1 MSLRSRL
8 ALGFICAGFL
18 LLWAA
23 SSRPADLPFEKR
35 TLDLGANETA
45 AIADVNGDGKADI
58 ISGENW
64 YQAPGWKQHHFR
76 DLPFANNYID
86 GFSDLPFDV
95 DRDGQID
102 VVTCAWF
109 GKKLAWWKNPG
120 RSAAAPGPWKEQP
133 PIQEGFNIE
142 FCFLVDLD
150 NDGQAREVLP
160 QFGNA
165 NAPLSW
171 YEFQNGQ
178 WQRRQVS
185 DKSYGHGIGAGDL
198 NGDGRT
204 DILVPNGWFEAPA
217 DPRSGAWTWHADF
230 ESLALKSPGFMH
242 VLDVNGDGRR
252 DVVTGL
258 AHDYGVLYLENL
270 GDGKFKKHIIDDSW
284 SQPHALTLVDLN
296 KDGQPD
302 FLTGKRYMAHN
313 GKDPGE
319 REPLG
324 IYWYEFRRTG
334 GGKVEWT
341 RHLVDYGT
349 RAGGGMQLPAAD
361 LDGDGDLDFVAPG
374 KSGLFLFENK
384 TK

>member
-1 MSLRSRL
+1 MV
-8 ALGFICAGFL
+8 I
-18 LLWAA
+18 AA
-23 SSRPADLPFEKR
+23 SRPADLPFEKK

-45 AIADVNGDGKADI
+45 AIADVNGDGKPDI
-58 ISGENW
+58 VAGENW
-64 YQAPGWKQHHFR
+64 YAAPTWKQHRFR
-76 DLPFANNYID
+76 ELPFANNYID
-86 GFSDLPFDV
+86 SFSDLPFDV
-95 DRDGQID
+95 DRDGHID
-102 VVTCAWF
+102 VVSCAWF
-109 GKKLAWWKNPG
+109 GKKLSWWKNPG
-120 RSAAAPGPWKEQP
+120 RAQGAWKEQS
-133 PIQEGFNIE
+133 IQEGFNIE

-160 QFGNA
+160 QFGNT
-165 NAPLSW
+165 NAPLAW

-178 WQRRQVS
+178 WQRRQVA
-185 DKSYGHGIGAGDL
+185 DKSFGHGIGAGDL

-204 DILVPNGWFEAPA
+204 DILVPTGWFEAPA
-217 DPRSGAWTWHADF
+217 DPRAGTWTWHPDF
-230 ESLALKSPGFMH
+230 ESLGLKSPGFMH
-242 VLDVNGDGRR
+242 VIDINGDGRR

-258 AHDYGVLYLENL
+258 AHDYGLLYLENQ
-270 GDGKFKKHIIDDSW
+270 GSEKQGSGQFKKIVIDDSW
-284 SQPHALTLVDLN
+284 SQPHALTLIDLN
-296 KDGQPD
+296 RDGQPD

-324 IYWYEFRRTG
+324 LYWYEFRRVPNN
-334 GGKVEWT
+334 KVEWT
-341 RHLVDYGT
+341 RHLIDYGT

>member
-1 MSLRSRL
+1 MSLRAPA
-8 ALGFICAGFL
+8 ALGLGLWCVLFAG
-18 LLWAA
+18 
-23 SSRPADLPFEKR
+23 SRPADVPFEKK

-45 AIADVNGDGKADI
+45 AIADVNGDGKPDI
-58 ISGENW
+58 VAGENW
-64 YQAPGWKQHHFR
+64 YQGPGWKQHRFR
-76 DLPFANNYID
+76 ELPFANNYID

-95 DRDGQID
+95 DRDGHVD

-109 GKKLAWWKNPG
+109 GKKLKWWKNPG
-120 RSAAAPGPWKEQP
+120 RGQGVWKEQ

-142 FCFLVDLD
+142 FCFLVDMD

-165 NAPLSW
+165 NAPLAW
-171 YEFQNGQ
+171 YEFQNGA
-178 WQRRQVS
+178 WQKRQVAE
-185 DKSYGHGIGAGDL
+185 KSYGHGIGAGDL

-204 DILVPNGWFEAPA
+204 DVLVPGGWFEAPA
-217 DPRSGAWTWHADF
+217 DPRGSGWTWHADF
-230 ESLALKSPGFMH
+230 EALAIKSPGFMH
-242 VLDVNGDGRR
+242 VMDVNGDGKR

-258 AHDYGVLYLENL
+258 AHDYGVLYLENQ
-270 GDGKFKKHIIDDSW
+270 GEGKFKKIVIDDSW
-284 SQPHALTLVDLN
+284 SQPHALTVADLN
-296 KDGQPD
+296 GDGQPD

-324 IYWYEFRRTG
+324 LYWYEFRRAG

-341 RHLVDYGT
+341 RHLIDYGT
-349 RAGGGMQLPAAD
+349 RAGGGMQLPVGD
-361 LDGDGDLDFVAPG
+361 LDGDGDPDFVAPG